1 MAQSIF
7 PPESA
12 AYRNPYREWI
22 GAQIRGDLFG
32 YICPGDTETAAEM
45 AWRDASISHVKNG
58 IYGEMW
64 IASMLAKAAVNDD
77 MPTIIRSGM
86 KQIPKKSRLYK
97 ELAEIL
103 SRFESGDTAEE
114 TIAYILGK
122 YDENNPHHWCH
133 SISNAAIVAMGLLWG
148 KKDFTYTMELCLTMG
163 FDTDCNCATAG
174 SVLGMVLGAQLLPEV
189 WTAPLNDRVL
199 SGVDGFGLVHIS
211 DMAARTQALIE

>member
-1 MAQSIF
+1 
-7 PPESA
+7 
-12 AYRNPYREWI
+12 
-22 GAQIRGDLFG
+22 
-32 YICPGDTETAAEM
+32 
-45 AWRDASISHVKNG
+45 
-58 IYGEMW
+58 
-64 IASMLAKAAVNDD
+64 
-77 MPTIIRSGM
+77 M
-86 KQIPKKSRLYK
+86 KQIPKKSRLYE

-114 TIAYILGK
+114 TKAYILGK
-122 YDENNPHHWCH
+122 YDENNQRHWCH
-133 SISNAAIVAMGLLWG
+133 TVSNAAIVAMGLLWG

-211 DMAARTQALIE
+211 DMAARTQALAE